1 MTRVTLRAID
11 HGFGVELRLEREPQ
25 RMDRVAAWHVDG
37 VLVDAGGAHTAAELA
52 GWVADRPTE
61 AVFLGHWHEDHTGGA
76 ALLAATGIPLHG
88 SPGTAARLRRPPAVP
103 DYRARLWGQIEP
115 ARVTPVPAGS
125 VLKAIPLP
133 GHASDQLGYLHERS
147 GVLFSGDLAL
157 RRDQKVA
164 MPGEDPWAAMASM
177 RAVIGLEPAA
187 LATSHRSL
195 IRDWRPFLNGQ
206 LTYLEDLA
214 AGILHARS
222 QGRTIAAIVEEV
234 LGGEALSATG
244 SSTWKEWTGGEFST
258 RRWVSAFLRAVE
270 APAARP

>member
-11 HGFGVELRLEREPQ
+11 HGFGVELQLEREPQ

-76 ALLAATGIPLHG
+76 ALLAAAGIPLHG
-88 SPGTAARLRRPPAVP
+88 SRGTAVRLRRPPPVP
-103 DYRARLWGQIEP
+103 DYRASLWGQIEP
-115 ARVTPVPAGS
+115 ARVSPVPPGS
-125 VLKAIPLP
+125 PLKAIPLP
-133 GHASDQLGYLHERS
+133 GHAPDQLGYLHERT

-157 RRDQKVA
+157 RRGQKVA

-177 RAVIGLEPAA
+177 RTVIRLEPAA

-195 IRDWRPFLNGQ
+195 MRDWRPFLSGQ

-214 AGILHARS
+214 AAILHARS
-222 QGRTIAAIVEEV
+222 QGRTVAAIVEEV

-244 SSTWKEWTGGEFST
+244 SGTWKAWTGGEFST
-258 RRWVSAFLRAVE
+258 RRWVSAFLRGME
-270 APAARP
+270 GPPGRP